1 MRELESLFAALAK
14 SKFRSQFQ
22 LQGQDLQ
29 YLRDKGLPVIL
40 DHARDFIGKRL
51 APAVIGNDGKQT
63 PFRGHPVFVGQ
74 HATACCCRECLQKWH
89 GIATGRELT
98 AEEQDYLIGV
108 LAHWLVL
115 EIDRSGSGKQSD
127 KLPQQMMLPGF

>member
-1 MRELESLFAALAK
+1 MRELESLFQALAK
-14 SKFRSQFQ
+14 STFRSKFH

-29 YLRDKGLPVIL
+29 YLLDKGLPVIL

-51 APAVIGNDGKQT
+51 APAVIINDGKQT

-89 GIATGRELT
+89 GIAGGRELT
-98 AEEQDYLIGV
+98 AMEQDYLVKV
-108 LAHWLVL
+108 LAHWLVQ
-115 EIDRSGSGKQSD
+115 EIERHGSGNQPD